1 LKLKQLPGLKK
12 RSSKKT
18 MSGLPSFF
26 QQRGKTVL
34 DELADYELG
43 GELDEE
49 DDRNSAID
57 DAAFTDGYSGSDLE
71 LPSFFQP
78 NTRDNNDSSLTID
91 SSSDSRFASSSD
103 DVNLSNLLNNFS
115 WPNKGMYFMRNIR
128 STASYFTV
136 CVLTSF
142 EILMLLQMALINRS
156 NRWIQTQKQLA

>member
-1 LKLKQLPGLKK
+1 
-12 RSSKKT
+12 

-78 NTRDNNDSSLTID
+78 NTRDNDSSLKID
-91 SSSDSRFASSSD
+91 SSSDSRYASSSE
-103 DVNLSNLLNNFS
+103 DVNLSNLLNNFT
-115 WPNKGMYFMRNIR
+115 WPNKGDAFYED
-128 STASYFTV
+128 Y
-136 CVLTSF
+136 
-142 EILMLLQMALINRS
+142 
-156 NRWIQTQKQLA
+156 

>member
-1 LKLKQLPGLKK
+1 
-12 RSSKKT
+12 

-49 DDRNSAID
+49 DDRNSAIE

-78 NTRDNNDSSLTID
+78 STRDNESSLKID
-91 SSSDSRFASSSD
+91 SSSDGRSSSRSED
-103 DVNLSNLLNNFS
+103 FNLSNLLSNFS
-115 WPNKGMYFMRNIR
+115 WPTKNITFIR
-128 STASYFTV
+128 PREVAQQV
-136 CVLTSF
+136 
-142 EILMLLQMALINRS
+142 
-156 NRWIQTQKQLA
+156 